1 MEIAVPA
8 AAGCVGVLVAVGA
21 FVALGSGRPFGGGAR
36 DTGPGP
42 KGRLLAMASRMGAP
56 LLASGIVSAGA
67 MGMLAREVRGLSVR
81 GGEPFSS
88 LDDAEALG
96 ALMDVGVGCAAV
108 ANALSP
114 SPIAALAGSAA
125 PFLLMAGKDRVRKG
139 MERKRAQE
147 AMPEAFGALA
157 ISLASGLSLPQAMR
171 YVGSHAVEPV
181 RSEFMRTSFSIGCG
195 VPAPEALD
203 SMLERLSVPGLELVA
218 LSLKVSQRTGAPL
231 KGLLAEATRLVESRM
246 ELERLLD
253 VKTAQA
259 RMSARLVA
267 LMPVG
272 MTAALSLI
280 SDDFRRGLATG
291 AGMACVSVAMTLNLI
306 AWSIIRKIMEV
317 RL

>member
-96 ALMDVGVGCAAV
+96 ALMAVGVGCAAV
-108 ANALSP
+108 ATALSP

-171 YVGSHAVEPV
+171 YVGSHAV